1 LTFASSNDPSYLFH
15 PLKQTDISFRD
26 AMFIY

>member
-1 LTFASSNDPSYLFH
+1 LQVVMIVIPSYLFH